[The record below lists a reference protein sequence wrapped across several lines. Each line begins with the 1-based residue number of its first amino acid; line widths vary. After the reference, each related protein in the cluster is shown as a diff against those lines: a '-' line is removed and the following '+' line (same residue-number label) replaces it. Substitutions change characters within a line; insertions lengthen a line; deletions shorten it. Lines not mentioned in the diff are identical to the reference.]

1 MQGQL
6 AVQLCQLVVLRNE
19 DLPVPAV
26 ARHEQQVGE
35 QVPRPGRDSEIDFVR
50 SHHVRYLLGGTLV
63 QVKADAR
70 VALAEFLDDVGQDI
84 TRLRVRRRDGQ
95 RPFFLV
101 KVIGGQAPDILHFLH
116 DEPRPLYHLLTGSG
130 NVAEALA
137 LARKQLQ
144 TQFLLEELQLFADAG
159 LGRVQ
164 AFRGRSDVQTVVGDR
179 QQVFE
184 LL

>member
-35 QVPRPGRDSEIDFVR
+35 QVR

-63 QVKADAR
+63 QVQADAR

-101 KVIGGQAPDILHFLH
+101 KVIGGQAADILHFLH

-164 AFRGRSDVQTVVGDR
+164 AFRGRSDVQPVVGDR